1 MDSIPVLS
9 LTAYA
14 PAVGALLIFL
24 VPGFQKEKARLIA
37 LIASL
42 VSFVLSIGMAIDF
55 DKNDKFQYEEHASWL
70 SGVGA
75 SYHLGIDGIALLLI
89 VLTTLIMV
97 ISVIWSWRSS
107 STRPAWAS
115 PVARC

>member
-55 DKNDKFQYEEHASWL
+55 DKND
-70 SGVGA
+70 
-75 SYHLGIDGIALLLI
+75 
-89 VLTTLIMV
+89 
-97 ISVIWSWRSS
+97 SS
-107 STRPAWAS
+107 NMKSTPRG
-115 PVARC
+115 

>member
-24 VPGFQKEKARLIA
+24 VPGFQKEKARLVA

-42 VSFVLSIGMAIDF
+42 VSFVLSIAMAVDF
-55 DKNDKFQYEEHASWL
+55 DKNAEFQ
-70 SGVGA
+70 
-75 SYHLGIDGIALLLI
+75 YHLGLAHAELGEMARAQEAFKAALALDP
-89 VLTTLIMV
+89 TF
-97 ISVIWSWRSS
+97 
-107 STRPAWAS
+107 AGADD
-115 PVARC
+115 ARARLAR